1 MPLVPSVLGLTS
13 RASGSLA
20 LGLFLN
26 GSSPL
31 PINNY
36 FQYWWQHM
44 SGGCSGAKSMFCL
57 ALTTMRGPQAEVE
70 DLKDSVPHATP
81 PQLVAL
87 CGTL

>member
-1 MPLVPSVLGLTS
+1 
-13 RASGSLA
+13 
-20 LGLFLN
+20 
-26 GSSPL
+26 
-31 PINNY
+31 
-36 FQYWWQHM
+36 M